1 MARDPEDQKEDLNKL
16 DAEAKKGITEEKAE
30 DVNPIAFS
38 NLSSEEYLMKKEAA
52 EKFLQGKFSK
62 YESWRKNWEPTWD
75 EIYRLYINHISYGT
89 KTPTRSK
96 ITVPVI
102 FQVIETAL
110 PKIVNVIFTQ
120 ESSFFE
126 VIPENPDDMDKAES
140 IQMLLEYQLRQ
151 ADFFSKFIDF
161 AKQLLLYGT
170 SYFKVYWKVKRD
182 WVWTRSPIRMKDRI
196 LAFVLGSKL
205 KWEEK
210 KEYKVVERRPEVE
223 VLDILDVFPDPE
235 ARNEKDSMGL
245 FIRSWMDMDEFKAM
259 GKGRFPI
266 YANTDDANIQADK
279 YSYSTSR
286 QMRTSVRGNT
296 GSGMSSGDQV
306 ELLEYWGRYDVD
318 GDGIKEEALLVIAN
332 RKVLV
337 KAISNPFHHQKRPL
351 IRTVLYPVPMEWY
364 GIGLVEPV
372 ISLKH
377 ELDTLRR
384 QRLDNINQALNRMWK
399 VNSLADV
406 DLETLISAP
415 GNIVLTDD
423 MNAVE
428 DLEQNDVTQSNYQEA
443 ALVQSDIE
451 NVTTPRS
458 TQGIPESG
466 RLGRTAKGAQ
476 LIIGQALEKFGLSNK
491 LIEEMGIKRVVRMF
505 HQLDLQFIDSEDV
518 FRDPGIYGHLFE
530 QMLPEDIRAEVQ
542 FKLIGISEMVGT
554 EGKINQAIS
563 FMGIFGKVLAPTTI
577 QAIAQKVWKLMGFN
591 PRDIEIVGLAAPSVQ
606 TIAGNVVDENLSQ
619 AVNGQA
625 QNQGASAAPPATPNQ
640 PKPNTGG
647 Q

>member
-1 MARDPEDQKEDLNKL
+1 MARDPEDQTEDLEKL
-16 DAEAKKGITEEKAE
+16 DQEAKKGIPEEKAE
-30 DVNPIAFS
+30 DVKPIAFD
-38 NLSSEEYLMKKEAA
+38 NLPYEERLAKQEAA
-52 EKFLQGKFSK
+52 TNFLTKRFTK
-62 YESWRKNWEPTWD
+62 YEQWRKNWEPTWD
-75 EIYRLYINHISYGT
+75 EIYRLYINRTTIA
-89 KTPTRSK
+89 KTPTRSR

-126 VIPENPDDMDKAES
+126 VVPENPDDDDKAES

-170 SYFKVYWKVKRD
+170 SYFKVYWHVKRD
-182 WVWTRSPIRMKDRI
+182 WVWTREPQRIKTRI
-196 LAFVLGSKL
+196 LAFMTGTKV

-235 ARNEKDSMGL
+235 ARNEKTSQGI
-245 FIRSWMDMDEFKAM
+245 FIRSWMDLDEFKAM
-259 GKGRFPI
+259 GKGKFPI
-266 YANTDDANIQADK
+266 YANTEDPNIQADK
-279 YSYSTSR
+279 YSYAMSR
-286 QMRTSVRGNT
+286 QMRTSSRGDV
-296 GSGMSSGDQV
+296 SSGNSSQDQV

-337 KAISNPFHHQKRPL
+337 KAIANPFYHQKRPL
-351 IRTVLYPVPMEWY
+351 IRCVLYPVPMEWY

-384 QRLDNINQALNRMWK
+384 QRLDNINQSLNRMWK

-423 MNAVE
+423 MNSVE
-428 DLEQNDVTQSNYQEA
+428 PLETNDVTQSAYNEA
-443 ALVQSDIE
+443 GIVQSDIE

-530 QMLPEDIRAEVQ
+530 QMLPEDIQAEVQ
-542 FKLIGISEMVGT
+542 FKLIGISEMVGA

-563 FMGIFGKVLAPTTI
+563 FMGIFGKVLSPQTI
-577 QAIAQKVWKLMGFN
+577 QEIAQKVWKLMGFN
-591 PRDIEIVGLAAPSVQ
+591 PRDIEIMGLAAPAVQ
-606 TIAGNVVDENLSQ
+606 SIQGDVVDPNLSN

-625 QNQGASAAPPATPNQ
+625 QNQGAAAAPPAVPGQTKQN
-640 PKPNTGG
+640 NGG